1 MAHTPII
8 GSGITGVALFQAT
21 EISFAR
27 HTLANRPVPG
37 DGLPA
42 AGPGCLPGLRVAV
55 MHSGA
60 TLAPS
65 VAAMLTAMLAD
76 EMQSGLV
83 SPLLAPFRP
92 ARFSL

>member
-37 DGLPA
+37 DGLPV

-65 VAAMLTAMLAD
+65 VAAMLTAMLATKCKAG
-76 EMQSGLV
+76 S
-83 SPLLAPFRP
+83 
-92 ARFSL
+92 